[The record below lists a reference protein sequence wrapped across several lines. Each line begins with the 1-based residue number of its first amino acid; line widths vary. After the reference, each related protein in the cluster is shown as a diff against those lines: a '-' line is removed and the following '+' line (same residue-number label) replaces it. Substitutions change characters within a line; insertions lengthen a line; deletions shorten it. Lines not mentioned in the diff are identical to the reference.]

1 MTLARA
7 AVAVPSAVL
16 TAVHGQVVSRAE
28 LGEAGIAAELVDNVL
43 VIHFVSNLEEKKEY
57 ITRIERTCMLISEI
71 ASCPNL
77 KEIQKKKKFAI
88 TTAFFWHMLHLVEML
103 LV

>member
-7 AVAVPSAVL
+7 AVAVASAVL
-16 TAVHGQVVSRAE
+16 AAVHGQVVGRAE
-28 LGEAGIAAELVDNVL
+28 LGEAGVAAELVYNVL
-43 VIHFVSNLEEKKEY
+43 VIHFMPNLEEKKEC
-57 ITRIERTCMLISEI
+57 ITRIERICLFFSEI
-71 ASCPNL
+71 ARCPDL
-77 KEIQKKKKFAI
+77 KEIQMTKNFAI